1 MKKVRTT
8 LLFVLALNLGAIL
21 AAQTRR
27 PMTAEDA
34 VGIKAVGNT
43 QISPDGS
50 HVVFTV
56 RELDLAANEFFTNI
70 WIVPVSGGEARRF
83 TAGLRNDTNPLWS
96 PDGKWIAFLSGR
108 ETKRGSESERSPKA
122 QVWLIPF
129 GGGEAQPLTEA
140 KSGVGGGFCW
150 SPDGRK
156 IAFTSAEPPTEQEE
170 KRLKEKR
177 DMIHVDRDIKMN
189 QLWLVDVETRQARQ
203 LTHDRADVR
212 DPQWSRDGREI
223 AYVRRPT
230 PKADDTLLSDIMII
244 PADGGPARLLV
255 RNEGPDTSPA
265 WSPDGRNIAYLA
277 GERPHS
283 GGQNDVLVIP
293 AAGGQARNLTAQF
306 DRNES
311 NPLWSP
317 DGRTIHFE
325 ANLGANRYFF
335 SVPSAGGPVKQL
347 VEGYRGAGSISLSN
361 DGRTLA
367 HTLTDPLRPADVW
380 VSGPDGG
387 NARALTRMNP
397 QVEGFQLGSTELV
410 RWKNPDGGEIEG
422 VLVKPADFQAGRK
435 YPMIVE
441 PHGGPAGIQQT
452 RFNATWQVYAG
463 RGYVVF
469 APNFRGSDGYGKAF
483 IEANVGKWGVV
494 DFQDIMSGVDHVIS
508 LGFVDPDRMGV
519 EGWSYGGYMSQFIV
533 SHTDRFKAAVPGAG
547 MSNMISF
554 YGTTDIQRFTVW
566 YMTGHPWETLE
577 IYRRSS
583 PIFNVDKV
591 KTPTR
596 ILFGEQDRRVP
607 IEQGEQFY
615 TALKQRGI
623 EVEMIRYPRE
633 PHGLQEPYHQI
644 DRIERT
650 VEWFDRFLKK

>member
-1 MKKVRTT
+1 
-8 LLFVLALNLGAIL
+8 
-21 AAQTRR
+21 
-27 PMTAEDA
+27 
-34 VGIKAVGNT
+34 
-43 QISPDGS
+43 
-50 HVVFTV
+50 
-56 RELDLAANEFFTNI
+56 
-70 WIVPVSGGEARRF
+70 
-83 TAGLRNDTNPLWS
+83 
-96 PDGKWIAFLSGR
+96 
-108 ETKRGSESERSPKA
+108 
-122 QVWLIPF
+122 
-129 GGGEAQPLTEA
+129 
-140 KSGVGGGFCW
+140 
-150 SPDGRK
+150 
-156 IAFTSAEPPTEQEE
+156 
-170 KRLKEKR
+170 
-177 DMIHVDRDIKMN
+177 
-189 QLWLVDVETRQARQ
+189 
-203 LTHDRADVR
+203 
-212 DPQWSRDGREI
+212 
-223 AYVRRPT
+223 
-230 PKADDTLLSDIMII
+230 
-244 PADGGPARLLV
+244 
-255 RNEGPDTSPA
+255 
-265 WSPDGRNIAYLA
+265 
-277 GERPHS
+277 
-283 GGQNDVLVIP
+283 
-293 AAGGQARNLTAQF
+293 
-306 DRNES
+306 
-311 NPLWSP
+311 
-317 DGRTIHFE
+317 
-325 ANLGANRYFF
+325 
-335 SVPSAGGPVKQL
+335 
-347 VEGYRGAGSISLSN
+347 
-361 DGRTLA
+361 
-367 HTLTDPLRPADVW
+367 
-380 VSGPDGG
+380 
-387 NARALTRMNP
+387 ALTRMNP

-410 RWKNPDGGEIEG
+410 RWKNPDGGEVEG
-422 VLVKPADFQAGRK
+422 VLVKPADFEAGRK

-554 YGTTDIQRFTVW
+554 YGTTDIQRFTIW